1 CRTTDADACASCK
14 EIAEGRSIDVLEIDA
29 ASNTGVDNVRDAII
43 NTVGVRP
50 ARDRYKVFII
60 DEVHMLSTAAFNALL
75 KTLEEPPSRV
85 LFIMATTHPHKVP
98 ETILSRSQQ
107 FEFRTIPASKIAE
120 RLQHI
125 ADAEKI
131 KVDKDALREIAR
143 AGEGSM
149 RDAQSAFD
157 QVISFSEGKIGAS
170 DVEAA
175 LGLASSELLSRVTRA
190 VAEQKPAD
198 ALAVVAD
205 LVARGHELRNF
216 CRDLLA
222 HLRDM
227 LVVKV
232 SGDAGLSDAADS
244 ERRALQEESRDF
256 SESDL
261 VRFFHSLSETEQKL
275 RDGAHPRYQ
284 LEIGL
289 VKLVEMRRLAPLGAI
304 VERLNAL
311 EEALRTGRAP
321 SGGAG
326 TPGAPPAPPASNV
339 PPRRGV
345 GGGGAS
351 SFAPQ
356 EAGAAQT
363 SPASASTDADA
374 RSHQSPQANGLAAK
388 AEPPAAPAIAAD
400 DNGATRTI
408 DSGAA
413 RAGASANLKL
423 VPPPAQGYGGAP
435 SFARD
440 AASRASEAPF
450 PLADGEGVGPNS
462 NFFDSLPAA
471 DAPRAGED
479 RVGRPVSLV
488 APTGSESSARA
499 TASQEP
505 APTPFDD
512 AGAYENADSL
522 ANRIG
527 RGLEGRGKP
536 MLAAALEGARRVAV
550 DGDEL
555 RVEFAPE
562 SKHLCDAL
570 KRPEG
575 LKLLREVCC
584 EVLGRA
590 VGVGVTVKAAGDSD
604 DAEDEARREQRL
616 NRERAENHPA
626 VQKMLK
632 TFRAE
637 IVDVRPTDAPTQ

>member
-1 CRTTDADACASCK
+1 
-14 EIAEGRSIDVLEIDA
+14 
-29 ASNTGVDNVRDAII
+29 
-43 NTVGVRP
+43 
-50 ARDRYKVFII
+50 
-60 DEVHMLSTAAFNALL
+60 MLSTAAFNALL

-120 RLQHI
+120 RLKHI

-190 VAEQKPAD
+190 VAGQKPAD
-198 ALAVVAD
+198 VLAVVAD

-222 HLRDM
+222 HLRDL

-232 SGDAGLSDAADS
+232 AGEAALGDAADS
-244 ERRALQEESRDF
+244 ERRALAEEGRDF

-261 VRFFHSLSETEQKL
+261 VRFFHSLTETEQKL

-289 VKLVEMRRLAPLGAI
+289 VKLVEMRRLAPLGGI
-304 VERLNAL
+304 VERLNTL

-321 SGGAG
+321 AGGAG
-326 TPGAPPAPPASNV
+326 TPGTPPVPSASPASNV

-356 EAGAAQT
+356 EQAASQT
-363 SPASASTDADA
+363 PVATAAAADADV
-374 RSHQSPQANGLAAK
+374 RPHPSPKTNGLAAN
-388 AEPPAAPAIAAD
+388 AEPHATPAPAAAD
-400 DNGATRTI
+400 D
-408 DSGAA
+408 GAA
-413 RAGASANLKL
+413 RAASPTNLKL
-423 VPPPAQGYGGAP
+423 VPPPAQGYGGTP

-450 PLADGEGVGPNS
+450 PLADGAGSNS
-462 NFFDSLPAA
+462 NFFDSLPAVE
-471 DAPRAGED
+471 APRAGED

-488 APTGSESSARA
+488 PPTSAEESARV
-499 TASQEP
+499 TAPQES
-505 APTPFDD
+505 APSPYDD
-512 AGAYENADSL
+512 AGAYEDADSL
-522 ANRIG
+522 ANRIR
-527 RGLEGRGKP
+527 RGIEGRGKP
-536 MLAAALEGARRVAV
+536 LLAAALEGARRVVV

-570 KRPEG
+570 KRPDG
-575 LKLLREVCC
+575 MKLLREVCC

-590 VGVGVTVKAAGDSD
+590 VGVGVTNKAAAGGEE
-604 DAEDEARREQRL
+604 ATPEDEARREKRL
-616 NRERAENHPA
+616 MRERAEGHPA
-626 VQKMLK
+626 VQQLLK

-637 IVDVRPTDAPTQ
+637 IVEVRPTTDTQTQ